1 MTRVSKIGRPKFS
14 SMPFCRSR
22 TRGVTPLARYAAN
35 LEAES
40 QMASSMPFPMYTVAL
55 EDALKMTA
63 VEPHEM
69 LKEKA
74 LLVEFEKTLGK
85 AVFLSHQWAGKN
97 HPDPTFAQFSV
108 FQDAMRNILSDHFSP
123 HTVGCCHWDCS
134 SRSQAPIDTRIP
146 IGKAIYLVRL
156 LFMPHSWST
165 HTAPESNLAK
175 AIASI
180 HGYPGFVLVCF
191 VRDFCLHFPNGTSTR
206 TGASMGIYREY
217 LFFFEFLK
225 QLQGMWPGVLSFLH
239 FARSSRTLS
248 QCSVRLAGGARGWCR
263 LERTMRELSEGSWIL
278 IKSAERLELVVG
290 SRALNFPTGKG
301 EFAVATDKVKLG
313 PILEAALKG
322 KMRQALRKS
331 DLVTYRVVRNLQSVY
346 LKGLPA
352 QLELDLVPGFISS
365 ADHTASIVEHF
376 LYQNGFRSIHE
387 VDIAGFMPLHYA
399 ALGGEA
405 QLIKAMLEE
414 RADPTSTTHAKDS
427 PCSERRGC
435 QRLGWHWGVGTMML
449 PGCWSR
455 RRRKFRSMVR

>member
-108 FQDAMRNILSDHFSP
+108 FQDAMRNILSDHF
-123 HTVGCCHWDCS
+123 HHIQLDVATETVVPEAKPLS
-134 SRSQAPIDTRIP
+134 TQEF
-146 IGKAIYLVRL
+146 RL
-156 LFMPHSWST
+156 AKLFIWYDYFSCPQLEHS
-165 HTAPESNLAK
+165 HGPESNLAK

-217 LFFFEFLK
+217 LFFLSSLSNSKVCDPVFFLFCT
-225 QLQGMWPGVLSFLH
+225 LPVPRGLC
-239 FARSSRTLS
+239 RS
-248 QCSVRLAGGARGWCR
+248 A
-263 LERTMRELSEGSWIL
+263 
-278 IKSAERLELVVG
+278 
-290 SRALNFPTGKG
+290 
-301 EFAVATDKVKLG
+301 
-313 PILEAALKG
+313 
-322 KMRQALRKS
+322 
-331 DLVTYRVVRNLQSVY
+331 QS
-346 LKGLPA
+346 G
-352 QLELDLVPGFISS
+352 
-365 ADHTASIVEHF
+365 
-376 LYQNGFRSIHE
+376 
-387 VDIAGFMPLHYA
+387 
-399 ALGGEA
+399 
-405 QLIKAMLEE
+405 
-414 RADPTSTTHAKDS
+414 
-427 PCSERRGC
+427 
-435 QRLGWHWGVGTMML
+435 
-449 PGCWSR
+449 
-455 RRRKFRSMVR
+455 